1 MPPRVGIIGAGVAG
15 LSAAMHLTGSG
26 IRDVLVFEAA
36 FPASGSSGLSV
47 GDVSALYETDADI
60 DWRLEA
66 IRFFQQIGPEVGLTM
81 VGGLRIV
88 YTADDR
94 QRLEAAAAA
103 YATRGIPAQVITAR
117 EAQQLVP
124 DLCIDD
130 VAAALSTP
138 LAGHLDATL
147 LCRAYRTRAES
158 AGARVITSAPVTGA
172 ELSHRCINLVTPAD
186 RHQVDVVVNA
196 AGPWASRVA
205 GMLGTHAPIHNHRSQ
220 VCQIRAD
227 QPLPYAM
234 PQFQDSFAY
243 VDTGDGLYLHPDS
256 RSEFLVGLHR
266 NTAPDPPHDPDRFP
280 RSVDDDYYTDL
291 AAVLARRFPGLTGLR
306 LVGGWSGLYPTSP
319 DLRPMVGAYGSD
331 PRIVAAA
338 GLGGA
343 GVQLSVATGRIA
355 ADWIARSSE
364 PSNRDEAALAPDRFQ
379 PGPAASDAA
388 SQ

>member
-15 LSAAMHLTGSG
+15 LSVAMHLTSRG
-26 IRDVLVFEAA
+26 IRDVTVLEAA
-36 FPASGSSGLSV
+36 FPANGSSGLSV
-47 GDVSALYETDADI
+47 GDVSALYETSADI

-66 IRFFQQIGPEVGLTM
+66 LRFFERSAPEVGLTM

-88 YTADDR
+88 YTDDDR
-94 QRLEAAAAA
+94 RRLEAAATE
-103 YATRGIPAQVITAR
+103 YANRGIPAQVITAG
-117 EAQQLVP
+117 EAKQLVP
-124 DLCIDD
+124 DLCVDD
-130 VAAALSTP
+130 VAAALATP

-147 LCRAYRTRAES
+147 LCRAYRARAES

-172 ELSHRCINLVTPAD
+172 EIGPRSISLRTPAG

-196 AGPWASRVA
+196 AGPWAARIA
-205 GMLGTHAPIHNHRSQ
+205 DLLGTHAPIHNHRSQ

-227 QPLPYAM
+227 HPLPYPM

-256 RSEFLVGLHR
+256 RTEFLVGLHR
-266 NTAPDPPHDPDRFP
+266 NSAPDPPHDPDRFP
-280 RSVDDDYYTDL
+280 RSVDEDYHDQL
-291 AAVLARRFPGLTGLR
+291 AAVLARRFPGLAGTR

-319 DLRPMVGAYGSD
+319 DLRPMVGAYRAE

-343 GVQLSVATGRIA
+343 GVQLSVAVGRIA
-355 ADWIARSSE
+355 AEWIASGHA
-364 PSNRDEAALAPDRFQ
+364 PADPAEAALAPDRLALAHGE
-379 PGPAASDAA
+379 PG
-388 SQ
+388 